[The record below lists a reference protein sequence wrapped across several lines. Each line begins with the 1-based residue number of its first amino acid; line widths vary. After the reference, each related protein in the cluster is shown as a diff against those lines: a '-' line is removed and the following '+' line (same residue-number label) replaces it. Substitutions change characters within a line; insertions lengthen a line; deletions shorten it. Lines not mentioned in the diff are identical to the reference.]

1 MKTTTAKRKEVAS
14 IALSNRLWNVL
25 LFGFTTI
32 KYIHENLHGSTIRLH
47 LKKEFSFKILVMFKP
62 IVVCFIVDSVEA
74 NCKRGPW
81 INDYNAKDQSCFR
94 HHRMDFREV
103 YAVGRIFSVVC
114 HAVTRGIGNYERF
127 LRPKSDNWISHW
139 RIFLHPIQAISKFY
153 LNY

>member
-74 NCKRGPW
+74 NCKRGP
-81 INDYNAKDQSCFR
+81 
-94 HHRMDFREV
+94 
-103 YAVGRIFSVVC
+103 
-114 HAVTRGIGNYERF
+114 
-127 LRPKSDNWISHW
+127 
-139 RIFLHPIQAISKFY
+139 
-153 LNY
+153 